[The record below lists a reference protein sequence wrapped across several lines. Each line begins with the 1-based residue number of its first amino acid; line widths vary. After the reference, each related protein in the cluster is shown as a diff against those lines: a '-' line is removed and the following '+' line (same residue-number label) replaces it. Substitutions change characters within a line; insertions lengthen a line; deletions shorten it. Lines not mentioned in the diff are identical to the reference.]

1 MILRKKGIHQAEYAS
16 NVKGVAKDMTER
28 EQAKRPDTGPRFTE
42 EDPLCLRWIGEQGS
56 AQFGQVQRLLA
67 RLSPNSEKLAVPRML
82 SIQRTRKR
90 IARWRKGG
98 FIEFR
103 TFLASEKGWVWL
115 SKRGLEYSGLGDM
128 RYYEP
133 KLESLRHLYWV
144 NQARLYIEQQRPD
157 DAWKSE
163 RIIRYEQSAL
173 PAGKKA
179 PHIPDALLIK
189 ANGDAIAI
197 EVELS
202 SKKRERVQA
211 ILRELSTSYYRTWYF
226 VAQPAWA
233 TVEAALAQLPDRQ
246 RKNIQMLS
254 VEEKLK

>member
-1 MILRKKGIHQAEYAS
+1 MAEH
-16 NVKGVAKDMTER
+16 
-28 EQAKRPDTGPRFTE
+28 AKRPDIGPRFTQS
-42 EDPLCLRWIGEQGS
+42 DPPCLRWIGEQGG

-67 RLSPNSEKLAVPRML
+67 RLSPNPEKLAVPSVL

-90 IARWRKGG
+90 IARWRKEGL
-98 FIEFR
+98 IEFR

-115 SKRGLEYSGLGDM
+115 SKRGLEYSGLGEV

-133 KLESLRHLYWV
+133 KLESLRHHYYV
-144 NQARLYIEQQRPD
+144 NQARLYIEQQRPGD
-157 DAWKSE
+157 TWKSE
-163 RIIRYEQSAL
+163 RIIRYEQPAL

-189 ANGDAIAI
+189 PDGDAIAI

-202 SKKRERVQA
+202 SKKRERVLD
-211 ILRELSTSYYRTWYF
+211 ILRGLSDSYYRTWYF
-226 VAQPAWA
+226 VAQPVWA
-233 TVEAALAQLPDRQ
+233 VVEAALAQLPERQ
-246 RKNIQMLS
+246 RKSIQLLS

>member
-1 MILRKKGIHQAEYAS
+1 MPLHEH
-16 NVKGVAKDMTER
+16 E
-28 EQAKRPDTGPRFTE
+28 KRPDIGPRFTE
-42 EDPLCLRWIGEQGS
+42 SDFLCLRWVGEQGGV
-56 AQFGQVQRLLA
+56 QFAQVQRTLA
-67 RLSPNSEKLAVPRML
+67 RLSPNPEKLAVPKML

-90 IARWRKGG
+90 ITRWRKEGL
-98 FIEFR
+98 IEFR

-163 RIIRYEQSAL
+163 RIIRYEQPAQ

-179 PHIPDALLIK
+179 PHIPDGLLMK
-189 ANGDAIAI
+189 ASDDIVAAI
-197 EVELS
+197 EVELT
-202 SKKRERVQA
+202 SKKKERVLQ
-211 ILRELSTSYYRTWYF
+211 ILRELSNTYHRIWYF
-226 VAQPAWA
+226 VAQPAW
-233 TVEAALAQLPDRQ
+233 TVVETALSQLPEQ
-246 RKNIQMLS
+246 RRKTVQLLS
-254 VEEKLK
+254 LEEKLR

>member
-1 MILRKKGIHQAEYAS
+1 VLGIL
-16 NVKGVAKDMTER
+16 
-28 EQAKRPDTGPRFTE
+28 
-42 EDPLCLRWIGEQGS
+42 
-56 AQFGQVQRLLA
+56 
-67 RLSPNSEKLAVPRML
+67 SE
-82 SIQRTRKR
+82 QRTRKK
-90 IARWRKGG
+90 IAKWRQAEL
-98 FIEFR
+98 IACR
-103 TFLASEKGWVWL
+103 TFLAGEKEWL
-115 SKRGLEYSGLGDM
+115 WLTRRGQEFVGLADL

-133 KLESLRHLYWV
+133 KLESLRHLFYV

-163 RIIRYEQSAL
+163 RIIRYEQPAL

-189 ANGDAIAI
+189 ADGDAIAI

-202 SKKRERVQA
+202 SKKRERVLE
-211 ILRELSTSYYRTWYF
+211 ILKELSASYHRTWYF

-233 TVEAALAQLPDRQ
+233 VVEAALAQLPERQ
-246 RKNIQMLS
+246 RKSIQMLS

>member
-1 MILRKKGIHQAEYAS
+1 MSVHEH
-16 NVKGVAKDMTER
+16 E
-28 EQAKRPDTGPRFTE
+28 KRPDTGPRFTE
-42 EDPLCLRWIGEQGS
+42 SDLLCLRWIGEQGS

-67 RLSPNSEKLAVPRML
+67 RLSPNPEKLAVPKVL
-82 SIQRTRKR
+82 SVQRTRKR
-90 IARWRKGG
+90 IARWRKEG
-98 FIEFR
+98 FTEAR
-103 TFLASEKGWVWL
+103 TFLVKEKGWVWL
-115 SKRGLEYSGLGDM
+115 SKRGLEYSGLGDV

-133 KLESLRHLYWV
+133 KLESLQHLYWV
-144 NQARLYIEQQRPD
+144 NQARLYIEQQRSD

-163 RIIRYEQSAL
+163 RIIRYEQPAF

-226 VAQPAWA
+226 VAHPARA
-233 TVEAALAQLPDRQ
+233 SVEAALAELPDRQ
-246 RKNIQMLS
+246 RKNIQVLS